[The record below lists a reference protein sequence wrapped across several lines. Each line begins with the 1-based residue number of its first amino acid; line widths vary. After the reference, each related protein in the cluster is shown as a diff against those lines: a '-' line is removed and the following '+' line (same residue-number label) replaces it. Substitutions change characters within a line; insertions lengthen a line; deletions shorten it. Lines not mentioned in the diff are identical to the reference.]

1 MTTNLFIYR
10 QLGDYK
16 AFVANKSAPEG
27 CIAEA
32 YIAHE
37 CVTYMKLYLGALK
50 ETPQTMPVDE
60 PKFNLSIVSND
71 VEVYGIL
78 PDFYKLQLHKLVI
91 AHWWVLINCQEVEY
105 WKDIHLHCPDIQGDL
120 DYHNK
125 EFANYFGDWVC
136 NSPILYVASLLDCII
151 IHINL

>member
-1 MTTNLFIYR
+1 
-10 QLGDYK
+10 
-16 AFVANKSAPEG
+16 
-27 CIAEA
+27 
-32 YIAHE
+32 
-37 CVTYMKLYLGALK
+37 MKLYLGALK
-50 ETPQTMPVDE
+50 ETLQTIPVDE

-78 PDFYKLQLHKLVI
+78 PESYKLQPHELVI
-91 AHWWVLINCQEVEY
+91 AHWWVLINCPEVEY
-105 WKDIHLHCPDIQGDL
+105 WKDIHLYYPDIQGDL